1 MTQTNTEIAGSAP
14 FFSSLLG
21 RDHQRPE
28 SRASILHDYRRH
40 AQRSEPTTKPAATVP
55 SIRASDRPI
64 GRESIAP
71 LSAKSWPLDLRGLA
85 QRCRSQRISLLGSRD
100 SDALC
105 NSPQDAFHLSSSS
118 LNRSGLFERFG
129 SERTIGSGPESEH
142 HWKVG
147 DTRQLWP
154 HPSRTRFV
162 DLFEPSQ
169 AIVHQETLLLRSR
182 LFRHP
187 CGSRRP

>member
-1 MTQTNTEIAGSAP
+1 M
-14 FFSSLLG
+14 
-21 RDHQRPE
+21 DHRF
-28 SRASILHDYRRH
+28 RRKL
-40 AQRSEPTTKPAATVP
+40 RFLRKGTGPTRHQKPP
-55 SIRASDRPI
+55 
-64 GRESIAP
+64 RESIAP

-118 LNRSGLFERFG
+118 LDRSGLFERFG

-187 CGSRRP
+187 CGSPKARRQLPIASTENALRIFAVMVATI

>member
-1 MTQTNTEIAGSAP
+1 MSRLPSKVAIEAI
-14 FFSSLLG
+14 
-21 RDHQRPE
+21 RPL
-28 SRASILHDYRRH
+28 SI
-40 AQRSEPTTKPAATVP
+40 
-55 SIRASDRPI
+55 SITASDRPI
-64 GRESIAP
+64 GRGSVAL
-71 LSAKSWPLDLRGLA
+71 LSAKRFHLDLRGLG
-85 QRCRSQRISLLGSRD
+85 QRCRCQRISLLGSRD

-118 LNRSGLFERFG
+118 LDRSGSFEHLG
-129 SERTIGSGPESEH
+129 SERTIRPGPESEH
-142 HWKVG
+142 RWKVG

-154 HPSRTRFV
+154 HPSRTRSA

-182 LFRHP
+182 LFRRP